1 MPPSESSSFSPA
13 PYGQA
18 CAGCSRA
25 KCKCFYRSEGSACER
40 CHRLGKA
47 CEPALAIRKR
57 KARTPPASSV
67 PPPPPQPPTTR
78 LEEKLDD
85 IVTLLRSQAA
95 EKKSYA
101 QNQRQIPIPAVP
113 EGSISGLGDSVSMT
127 PAREHPDVVIDTAA
141 SVVHLLRPL
150 MPASTSHIFS
160 DVSIHQIPDSMAEE
174 QLDLFRRSFISM
186 FPFVHIPETM
196 SAAELRSQKP
206 FLWLVI
212 MASTDKVASQQF
224 VMAETIWNI
233 ISRRVL
239 SQQFANI
246 DLLLG
251 IIAFAAWSHYF
262 KKDKPFMSML
272 AQMAVSLALELCI
285 HQEPATSALRRGRG
299 ATQQS
304 ARQRPRTMEERRTI
318 LAVFHL
324 TSSAWSTYR
333 KTEPLRWT
341 PYMDDC
347 LRLISEGKE
356 THLDVYLAAQIKC
369 QIITNHLTCPC
380 AYELAG
386 PDSLKVS
393 SAVLTSALLRQLND
407 IQKSLPVQVR
417 ADRTIQFYLY
427 FTELKIR
434 ESYLSRPRAVD
445 GVDHT
450 GVPHFQRLQDLEATL
465 NVVERWI
472 AVYYEMPLCDWVG
485 FTADVFTQFTQ
496 YAVVLFKLTIVDEPG
511 WDLQDVKRRAD
522 VFELLDRS
530 CDNVGRV
537 TEEMGMIDSDGPH
550 HGLFFKMPRLLQEIK
565 GLLLAELPPN
575 MSTGAG
581 LPTPDSGVVD
591 DNTNGNAEFT
601 GDFSFM
607 DDIYLSMVQDDILAP
622 VWDFRLDSSFMP
634 FAS

>member
-1 MPPSESSSFSPA
+1 
-13 PYGQA
+13 
-18 CAGCSRA
+18 
-25 KCKCFYRSEGSACER
+25 
-40 CHRLGKA
+40 
-47 CEPALAIRKR
+47 
-57 KARTPPASSV
+57 
-67 PPPPPQPPTTR
+67 
-78 LEEKLDD
+78 
-85 IVTLLRSQAA
+85 
-95 EKKSYA
+95 
-101 QNQRQIPIPAVP
+101 
-113 EGSISGLGDSVSMT
+113 MT

-141 SVVHLLRPL
+141 TVVHLLRPL

-160 DVSIHQIPDSMAEE
+160 DVSIHEVPESQAEE

-186 FPFVHIPETM
+186 FPFIYIPPTTT
-196 SAAELRSQKP
+196 AAELRHQKP

-212 MASTDKVASQQF
+212 MASTHKATSQQF
-224 VMAETIWNI
+224 RMAETIWNI
-233 ISRRVL
+233 ISRRVV
-239 SQQFANI
+239 SQQFVNI

-251 IIAFAAWSHYF
+251 VIAFATWSHYF
-262 KKDKPFMSML
+262 KKDKPFMTML
-272 AQMAVSLALELCI
+272 SQIAVSLALELNI
-285 HQEPATSALRRGRG
+285 HQEPVTSALRRGR
-299 ATQQS
+299 ASTQQS

-341 PYMDDC
+341 PYLDDC
-347 LRLISEGKE
+347 LRLIGEGKE
-356 THLDVYLAAQIKC
+356 TYLDVYLAAQIKC

-380 AYELAG
+380 AYELTG

-407 IQKSLPVQVR
+407 IQKSLPPQVR
-417 ADRTIQFYLY
+417 SDRTIQFYLY
-427 FTELKIR
+427 YTELKIR

-445 GVDHT
+445 GIDHT

-465 NVVERWI
+465 NVVERWLS
-472 AVYYEMPLCDWVG
+472 VFYEMPLCDWVG
-485 FTADVFTQFTQ
+485 FTADLFTQVTQ

-530 CDNVGRV
+530 CEDVGRV
-537 TEEMGMIDSDGPH
+537 TEAMGMIDSDGPH

-575 MSTGAG
+575 MSTGG
-581 LPTPDSGVVD
+581 NLPTPESGIT
-591 DNTNGNAEFT
+591 DNNANGATEFT